1 MLISDGRT
9 KRGIVLPQP
18 SNSERH
24 CAARFLLL
32 GRNPMTQTSFRKR
45 ILATLAVVAVCSF
58 SGLTTASADS
68 RRPASPGHLVFAQ
81 TDNPAGNEIAVYDR
95 SHDGTLAHV
104 ETVRTGGLGGRLEG
118 AVVDPLASQGSL
130 LYDPDHAMLFA
141 VNAGSNSISVFTLR
155 GTHLRLRQVLRSG
168 GAFPVSLAQNG
179 KLVYVLNAANAA
191 SIKGFALHGRRL
203 DPIARSSRSLG
214 LTPVTG
220 PSQFVNTPGQVAFSP
235 DGQHLLVTTKANCSS
250 IDVFAVRHDG
260 RPSSTFVAN
269 PSNTPVPFGIAF
281 DRHHRLVVAEAATSA
296 LSTYR
301 LNANSTV
308 TPIASVTNGQAALC
322 WVVDARGFAFGA
334 NTGSGTVTSYRPNG
348 SGGFTVA
355 SETPVDGGPIDMAAS
370 PNGRFLYVEA
380 GGAGAIDALRINRDG
395 SLTSIGSVTGLD
407 GLEGI
412 AIA

>member
-1 MLISDGRT
+1 
-9 KRGIVLPQP
+9 
-18 SNSERH
+18 
-24 CAARFLLL
+24 
-32 GRNPMTQTSFRKR
+32 MTQTSFRRR
-45 ILATLAVVAVCSF
+45 ILATLAVVAVYSF

-68 RRPASPGHLVFAQ
+68 RRPANPGHLVFAQ
-81 TDNPAGNEIAVYDR
+81 TDNPAGNEIAVYER
-95 SHDGTLAHV
+95 SHDGTLARV
-104 ETVRTGGLGGRLEG
+104 ETVKTGGLGGRLEG

-141 VNAGSNSISVFTLR
+141 VNAGSNSVSVFTLR
-155 GTHLRLRQVLRSG
+155 GNHLRLRQVLRSG
-168 GAFPVSLAQNG
+168 GAFPVSLARSG
-179 KLVYVLNAANAA
+179 KLVYVLNAADAA
-191 SIKGFALHGRRL
+191 SIKGFALHDSRL

-220 PSQFVNTPGQVAFSP
+220 PAQFVNTPGQVAFSP
-235 DGQHLLVTTKANCSS
+235 DGRHLLVTTKANGSS
-250 IDVFAVRHDG
+250 IDVFAVRPDG
-260 RPSSTFVAN
+260 RPSATFVAN
-269 PSNTPVPFGIAF
+269 PSRTPVPFGIAF

-334 NTGSGTVTSYRPNG
+334 NAGSATVTSYRPDG

-355 SETPVDGGPIDMAAS
+355 SETSVDGGPIDMATS
-370 PNGRFLYVEA
+370 PSGRFLYVEA
-380 GGAGAIDALRINRDG
+380 GGAGAIDALRINDDG
-395 SLTSIGSVTGLD
+395 SLTSIGRVTGLA